1 MTLATGELGLNL
13 VTEQKVR
20 SPTRR
25 DSPPST
31 IASHHLNATS
41 IGSAAANW
49 IRGRGRIGRVLSI
62 FSGAIDVTLRGD
74 WMISIV
80 REEVGSGPINIVTD
94 LPRGRSMA
102 ELGVKK
108 NAEVLRKDGE
118 ILIGGKAVLVSMRHS
133 RLYRTEKDFPTKLRS
148 VSEIRANVAVVART
162 ATRRGHHQGLGT
174 LIPLLVPSGI
184 EKTKRPVD
192 LNSFSRLALP
202 RVRSLL
208 SEIREGRI
216 SELGTEVQNLAGL
229 GPGLTPSSDDML
241 SGLMVSLALIAHNL
255 KGGAEKVRRVNR
267 KIALSARKRTTKLS
281 EEYLSQ
287 AARGETNEH
296 FQELIKKMLTA
307 PPNEAK
313 SSAELVLKVGEASGT
328 DTVLGILLGFQLSL
342 DEKSAVG
349 VV

>member
-1 MTLATGELGLNL
+1 M
-13 VTEQKVR
+13 V
-20 SPTRR
+20 
-25 DSPPST
+25 
-31 IASHHLNATS
+31 
-41 IGSAAANW
+41 
-49 IRGRGRIGRVLSI
+49 
-62 FSGAIDVTLRGD
+62 
-74 WMISIV
+74 SIV

-118 ILIGGKAVLVSMRHS
+118 ILIGGKAVLVSIQHAK
-133 RLYRTEKDFPTKLRS
+133 LYRTEMHFPTKPRS
-148 VSEIRANVAVVART
+148 ISEIRANVAVVART
-162 ATRRGHHQGLGT
+162 ATRRGHHQGLGG
-174 LIPLLVPSGI
+174 LIPFLVPSGMD
-184 EKTKRPVD
+184 KTKRPAE

-208 SEIREGRI
+208 GKIREGRI
-216 SELGTEVQNLAGL
+216 SELGTEVQNLVGL
-229 GPGLTPSSDDML
+229 GPGLTPSGDDML

-255 KGGAEKVRRVNR
+255 KGDTERVRRVNGE
-267 KIALSARKRTTKLS
+267 IALSARKRTTMLS
-281 EEYLSQ
+281 EEYLSH

-296 FQELIKKMLTA
+296 FQQLIKKMLTA
-307 PPNEAK
+307 LPNEAK
-313 SSAELVLKVGEASGT
+313 RSAELVLNVGETSGT